1 MPLKGDVTMTRNE
14 FYQKY
19 GDVKVKFSDYY
30 KYTFTYTGN
39 LPDGGRISVD
49 YGGNADQIY
58 RHEVGADCEKTVS
71 SIEPYS
77 GRAYDKDGKEVDQF
91 YDY

>member
-1 MPLKGDVTMTRNE
+1 MTREE
-14 FYQKY
+14 FYEKY
-19 GDVKVKFSDYY
+19 IDVKVKFSTYY
-30 KYTFTYTGN
+30 KYTFTYVGE
-39 LPDGGRISVD
+39 LPDGGKISVG

-71 SIEPYS
+71 SIQPYS
-77 GRAYDKDGKEVDQF
+77 GTAYDADRNVVDEF

>member
-1 MPLKGDVTMTRNE
+1 MTRDE
-14 FYQKY
+14 FYEKY

-49 YGGNADQIY
+49 YGGNAEQIY
-58 RHEVGADCEKTVS
+58 RHEVSANCEETVS

-77 GRAYDKDGKEVDQF
+77 GTAYDADRNVVDQF